1 MKNTIT
7 IKKLSTMPYAQ
18 AHVELMPDGSKE
30 LFSYM
35 TRVVSVDAEGFVTV
49 YGTYSATTRKHI
61 SAFAKEYL
69 APLDYYNI
77 KDAYEGE
84 YKINY
89 LTGEV
94 VDYKD
99 C

>member
-1 MKNTIT
+1 MKNIT

-18 AHVELMPDGSKE
+18 AHIEIMPDGSKQ
-30 LFSYM
+30 LFSYV
-35 TRVVSVDAEGFVTV
+35 TRVLEVDNEGFVTV
-49 YGTYSATTRKHI
+49 YGLYSATTRKHI

-69 APLDYYNI
+69 APLNYYNL
-77 KDAYEGE
+77 KEAYNGN

-94 VDYKD
+94 IDLTE
-99 C
+99 

>member
-1 MKNTIT
+1 MKTIT

-18 AHVELMPDGSKE
+18 AHVEIMPDGSKT
-30 LFSYM
+30 LFSYV

-49 YGTYSATTRKHI
+49 YGLHSPTTRKHI

-69 APLDYYNI
+69 APLDYYSLKEACNG
-77 KDAYEGE
+77 D

-89 LTGEV
+89 LTGEI
-94 VDYKD
+94 VDLMN